1 MRVGDNGRGI
11 DPELLSVLGNRP
23 LPSKEGTGTAL
34 YNLNQRL
41 IGLFGFKAALRLE
54 SEAGK
59 GTDVSFELPLKLMT
73 KGEEHAEGVNR

>member
-1 MRVGDNGRGI
+1 
-11 DPELLSVLGNRP
+11 
-23 LPSKEGTGTAL
+23 L

-41 IGLFGFKAALRLE
+41 IGLFGPKAALRLE
-54 SEAGK
+54 SETGK

>member
-1 MRVGDNGRGI
+1 MSAWYPLGQSVLMRVGDNGRGI

-41 IGLFGFKAALRLE
+41 IGLFGPQAALRLE
-54 SEAGK
+54 SEA
-59 GTDVSFELPLKLMT
+59 
-73 KGEEHAEGVNR
+73 